1 MTKTRALV
9 IILLLICSNAYS
21 AQVDYKIIIWLES
34 RGNPLAKSNYN
45 ALGLMQITPIVL
57 KEYNSFHNTEYT
69 IKKLYEPIFNVKVGR
84 WYLEKRIPQM
94 LHYYKKPVNIRNIL
108 ICYNAG
114 ISYVVSGKKIPSQT
128 KAYIRNYNKKIFN
141 PKGNQ

>member
-1 MTKTRALV
+1 MKKFL
-9 IILLLICSNAYS
+9 ISLILLLICNNVYS
-21 AQVDYKIIIWLES
+21 AQVDYKKIIWLES

-45 ALGLMQITPIVL
+45 ARGLMQITPIVL
-57 KEYNSFHNTEYT
+57 KEYNSFHSTDYH

-94 LHYYKKPVNIRNIL
+94 LRYYKKPVSIRNIL

-114 ISYVVSGKKIPSQT
+114 ISYVVSGKNIPSET
-128 KAYIRNYNKKIFN
+128 KAYIQNYNN
-141 PKGNQ
+141 R